1 MMNPHDKE
9 ALLKAKEEEGWK
21 RWNAEQKPIRLSPE
35 DCLKWLD
42 GCREF
47 MFEVWRSNP
56 HLRKEY
62 ERLQAKAWRKKG

>member
-1 MMNPHDKE
+1 MTNPSDDSPE
-9 ALLKAKEEEGWK
+9 LKAKIAENWK
-21 RWNAEQKPIRLSPE
+21 RWNTEQKPMRLSPE

-62 ERLQAKAWRKKG
+62 ERLQAKERFRK

>member
-1 MMNPHDKE
+1 MTNPSDDSPE
-9 ALLKAKEEEGWK
+9 LKAKIAENWK
-21 RWNAEQKPIRLSPE
+21 RWNAEQKPVRLSPE

-62 ERLQAKAWRKKG
+62 ERLQAKAWRKK

>member
-1 MMNPHDKE
+1 MTNPSDDSP
-9 ALLKAKEEEGWK
+9 ALQAKIAENWK
-21 RWNAEQKPIRLSPE
+21 RWNAEQKPMRLSPE

-42 GCREF
+42 SCREF

-62 ERLQAKAWRKKG
+62 ERLQAKAWRKK